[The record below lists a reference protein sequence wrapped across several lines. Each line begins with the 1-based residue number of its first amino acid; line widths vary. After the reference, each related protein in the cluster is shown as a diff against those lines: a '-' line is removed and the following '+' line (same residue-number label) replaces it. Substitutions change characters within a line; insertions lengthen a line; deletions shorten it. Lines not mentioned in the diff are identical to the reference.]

1 MKEDILEQA
10 VDDWLLSQSGTFTKH
25 NIKFRPDK
33 EDEDF
38 SLRDDSS
45 HSDIDILAVN
55 LKEEGVKRVSAVS
68 CKSWQGGFNPSYW
81 MDNLI
86 NNPDK
91 RIGAKP
97 AWKTMRE
104 LVVRK
109 WGKALAQKVF
119 EETGS
124 TDYTYYI
131 AVTLLK
137 GNDIDKAIKAFENNE
152 MFQSS
157 LRLNKNSKV
166 LIKIISFKEIFR
178 EYEGRTS
185 HTLEAT
191 ELGRLIQIIKASG
204 VELKK

>member
-1 MKEDILEQA
+1 MKEDTLEQA
-10 VDDWLLSQSGTFTKH
+10 VDDWLLSKPATFTKH

-33 EDEDF
+33 EDENF

-45 HSDIDILAVN
+45 HSDIDILAVHLN
-55 LKEEGVKRVSAVS
+55 EQGHKRVSAVT
-68 CKSWQGGFNPSYW
+68 CKSWQGGFHPSNW
-81 MDNLI
+81 MENLI
-86 NNPDK
+86 NNPNK
-91 RIGAKP
+91 KIGAKE

-109 WGKALAQKVF
+109 WGKALAQKVY

-124 TDYTYYI
+124 ADYTYFI
-131 AVTLLK
+131 AVTVLK
-137 GNDIDKAIKAFENNE
+137 GNDLEESVRAFENNTIFIE
-152 MFQSS
+152 NLKLFPEAT
-157 LRLNKNSKV
+157 V
-166 LIKIISFKEIFR
+166 VIKILPFKEIF
-178 EYEGRTS
+178 EDYKSRTA